1 MRSDWEQLQK
11 RRSKRCKHELDEQK
25 GNKMKTEK
33 TIWVASQPDLF
44 DGYGLMATGRT
55 EQEAKE
61 ALWQGYLVESADWN
75 SDEQV
80 FLPNLNRLEEY
91 WGIKLREYAVGQA
104 YFGDK
109 DEADRR
115 KEQKRKEKKQ

>member
-1 MRSDWEQLQK
+1 
-11 RRSKRCKHELDEQK
+11 
-25 GNKMKTEK
+25 MKTEK

-80 FLPNLNRLEEY
+80 FLPNLNTLDEY

-115 KEQKRKEKKQ
+115 KEKKRTEKERKQNE

>member
-1 MRSDWEQLQK
+1 MGCGLTK
-11 RRSKRCKHELDEQK
+11 K

-44 DGYGLMATGRT
+44 DGYGLMATGHT

-80 FLPNLNRLEEY
+80 FLPNLNRLDEY

-115 KEQKRKEKKQ
+115 KEKNRKERKQNE